1 MSEQPTGLDLKK
13 FVKDVILEVIRGVNE
28 AADNVREA
36 HSAEALRGAVNPRSD
51 AATRDI
57 EFDASLLLMNGGYRD
72 LVRGRGPAHRRH
84 GRGSRTR
91 RRREDGGREA
101 SFRPLEQAGLFAE
114 PGGGA
119 GGIARRY
126 LDTAQAAV
134 YLGIGAR
141 TLARMRAA
149 GEGLRH
155 ARIGRRVIYDFVD
168 LDAWIEELKSPA
180 AGRARRA

>member
-1 MSEQPTGLDLKK
+1 MDVLDRTDLP
-13 FVKDVILEVIRGVNE
+13 FPQSLPEFQRLFSD
-28 AADNVREA
+28 
-36 HSAEALRGAVNPRSD
+36 D
-51 AATRDI
+51 AACAAYMERACWGDGFACPHCGVVGEPFRIATRPGV
-57 EFDASLLLMNGGYRD
+57 LTCR
-72 LVRGRGPAHRRH
+72 VRGHGTAHRRQ

-101 SFRPLEQAGLFAE
+101 SFRPPEQAGLFAE
-114 PGGGA
+114 PGSGA
-119 GGIARRY
+119 GGIVRRY

-149 GEGLRH
+149 GEGPRH
-155 ARIGRRVIYDFVD
+155 ARIGRRVIYDIAD
-168 LDAWIEELKSPA
+168 LDAWIEEFKSPV